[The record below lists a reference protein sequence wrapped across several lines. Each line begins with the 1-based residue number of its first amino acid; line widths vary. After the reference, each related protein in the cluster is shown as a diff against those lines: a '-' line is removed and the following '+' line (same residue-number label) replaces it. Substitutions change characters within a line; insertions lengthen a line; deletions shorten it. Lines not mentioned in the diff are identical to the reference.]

1 METVGS
7 GVGGTWLASESES
20 SSDREG
26 LGIKGSSDRE
36 GLGSRRSE
44 GLSMGVCVGVH
55 QNRDWLRVTQKRL
68 RQ

>member
-26 LGIKGSSDRE
+26 LGIEGSSDRE
-36 GLGSRRSE
+36 GLGRQSK
-44 GLSMGVCVGVH
+44 GLSMGVCVGVR

-68 RQ
+68 GQ